1 VITDAKSF
9 YFFDID
15 NHCFL
20 RQLCCFITLL
30 LTMALPLQAA
40 ALDAEQ
46 ENREI
51 SGAETFNECI
61 ANIQQIA
68 IAKGISPL
76 LAVKTLAKVSFLP
89 DIIESDRRQ
98 PEFTVTFGEYLG
110 RRVTDERI
118 EQGRQLLN
126 EHRDLLNR
134 LVDIYGVPPQYLI
147 AFWGLETNYGNYLG
161 SIPTLDALATLAC
174 DQRRSSFFTTELLNA
189 IRLLEKPGVREPLF
203 GSWAGAMGHTQFM
216 PSAYLQYAVDGDG
229 DGEVDLWTSVADA
242 LTSAANFLHHLG
254 WKRGFR
260 WGREVR
266 LPEDFSFDQLGLE
279 NKLSFEQWQKA
290 GIKTAENTPLP
301 AIPSGTQLQ
310 AALLLPSGY
319 QGPAFLVYD
328 NFEVIMRWNR
338 SELYAIA
345 VGHLADRIN
354 GAGGLIQ
361 QPPGNQPRLS
371 INQVKEMQSRL
382 LALGFDPGTPDG
394 ILGPATRQAI
404 RAFQISTALKPDGYP
419 SEQVFAGL
427 KMTVLNR

>member
-1 VITDAKSF
+1 MITHLK
-9 YFFDID
+9 YLVKRYIL
-15 NHCFL
+15 CFQCRPGIL
-20 RQLCCFITLL
+20 FTAFLL
-30 LTMALPLQAA
+30 MTISLQAVAQGTDEENNENDGA
-40 ALDAEQ
+40 A
-46 ENREI
+46 
-51 SGAETFNECI
+51 TFDECI
-61 ANIQQIA
+61 ANLQQVA
-68 IAKGISPL
+68 IAKGISPQ
-76 LAVKTLAKVSFLP
+76 LAEKTLAKVSFLP
-89 DIIESDRRQ
+89 NIIESDRRQ
-98 PEFTVTFGEYLG
+98 PEFTVTFASYLN

-118 EQGRQLLN
+118 ERGRELLQ
-126 EHRDLLNR
+126 EHRDLLNH

-174 DQRRSSFFTTELLNA
+174 DKRRSSFFTTELFNA

-229 DGEVDLWTSVADA
+229 DGEIDLWTSVADA
-242 LTSAANFLHHLG
+242 LSSAANFLHHLG

-266 LPEDFSFDQLGLE
+266 LPENFSFDQLGLE

-290 GIKTAENTPLP
+290 GIMTATNTPLP
-301 AIPSGTQLQ
+301 AVPPGTPLE
-310 AALLLPSGY
+310 AALLLPAGY
-319 QGPAFLVYD
+319 QGPAFLVYE

-338 SELYAIA
+338 SQLYALA
-345 VGHLADRIN
+345 VGYLADRIN
-354 GAGGLIQ
+354 GAGELIQ
-361 QPPGNQPRLS
+361 KPPENQPRLS
-371 INQVKEMQSRL
+371 LAQVKEMQTRL

-404 RAFQISTALKPDGYP
+404 RAFQLSADLKPDGYP

-427 KMTVLNR
+427 QMTIQNP

>member
-1 VITDAKSF
+1 MTSQAKHFFENYIFNLLRYPHWFIIT
-9 YFFDID
+9 
-15 NHCFL
+15 FL
-20 RQLCCFITLL
+20 M
-30 LTMALPLQAA
+30 MAIPLQTVAQEADQEIDGAA
-40 ALDAEQ
+40 
-46 ENREI
+46 
-51 SGAETFNECI
+51 TFNECI
-61 ANIQQIA
+61 AKLQQVA
-68 IAKGISPL
+68 IAEGIPPL

-89 DIIESDRRQ
+89 DIIASDRRQ
-98 PEFTVTFGEYLG
+98 PEFTVTFASYLN

-118 EQGRQLLN
+118 ELGRQLLE

-147 AFWGLETNYGNYLG
+147 AFWGLETNYGSYLG
-161 SIPTLDALATLAC
+161 SISTLDALATLAC

-189 IRLLEKPGVREPLF
+189 MRLLEKPGVREPLF

-229 DGEVDLWTSVADA
+229 DGEIDLWTSVADA
-242 LTSAANFLHHLG
+242 LTSAANFLDHLG

-266 LPEDFSFDQLGLE
+266 LPEDFSFDQLGLQ
-279 NKLSFEQWQKA
+279 NKLSYEQWQKA
-290 GIKTAENTPLP
+290 GIRTATNTPLP
-301 AIPSGTQLQ
+301 AIPSGTQLD

-338 SELYAIA
+338 SQLYALA

-354 GAGGLIQ
+354 GAGELVQ
-361 QPPGNQPRLS
+361 KPPENQPRLS
-371 INQVKEMQSRL
+371 IDQVKEMQTRL
-382 LALGFDPGTPDG
+382 LSLGFDPGTPDG

-404 RAFQISTALKPDGYP
+404 RAFQISTDLKPDGYP

-427 KMTVLNR
+427 KMTIPNP